1 MNWTDL
7 VARFSLPSFATRN
20 AEQEEESRLLKLYW
34 NRAELKKELAT
45 LDDSVHQLRDRL
57 KQLEGATGRVEEE
70 HHALEVLLG
79 SPEYGFQALV
89 HYQLR
94 ALWRACHAQIEQFG
108 AELARQREERERKRQ
123 IQDYQIARA
132 QRLKTIGEREAA
144 LEADVASAEAAVRE
158 GEDRLAKLQRFW
170 HYFRRQEVEIQV
182 ERLRG
187 VLAER
192 SATLGEARVARKAL
206 EHEPWPD
213 FGGLSLDG
221 KRGINLAVIAYA
233 QLLVCRLADGGLA
246 RKSWDAHRQSVRDCH
261 YGSRGECLAL
271 MNEIRDS
278 LARVREAKDVIG
290 ELKLRSERIRASA
303 GYAEPDDPVPLA
315 ETLPGNDPNGERTL
329 DEPSVLRENYWDV
342 YRILRS

>member
-1 MNWTDL
+1 MDF
-7 VARFSLPSFATRN
+7 VARFRLPSLGTRS

-57 KQLEGATGRVEEE
+57 KQQEGATGRVEEE
-70 HHALEVLLG
+70 HRALEVLLG

-123 IQDYQIARA
+123 VQDYQVARA
-132 QRLKTIGEREAA
+132 QRLRVIGEREAA

-158 GEDRLAKLQRFW
+158 GEGRLSRLQRFW
-170 HYFRRQEVEIQV
+170 HYFRRQEVETQV

-192 SATLGEARVARKAL
+192 AATLAEARIARKAL

-213 FGGLSLDG
+213 FVGLSLDG
-221 KRGINLAVIAYA
+221 KRSINLAVIAYA
-233 QLLVCRLADGGLA
+233 QLLVCRLAEGGLA
-246 RKSWDAHRQSVRDCH
+246 RRSWEAQRQSVRDSH
-261 YGSRGECLAL
+261 YGTRGECLAM
-271 MNEIRDS
+271 MNEIRDA
-278 LARVREAKDVIG
+278 LARVRDATDVIV
-290 ELKLRSERIRASA
+290 ELKQRAERVRISA
-303 GYAEPDDPVPLA
+303 QYAEADDPVPLP
-315 ETLPGNDPNGERTL
+315 ETLPGNEPSGARSL
-329 DEPSVLRENYWDV
+329 DEPNVLRENYWDLF
-342 YRILRS
+342 RILRT